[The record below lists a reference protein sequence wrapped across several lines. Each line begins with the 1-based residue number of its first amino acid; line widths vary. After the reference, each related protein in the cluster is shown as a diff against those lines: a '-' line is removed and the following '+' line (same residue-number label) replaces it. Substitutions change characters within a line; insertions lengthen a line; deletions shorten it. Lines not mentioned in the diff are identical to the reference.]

1 MRAGILLIALS
12 ALIGGVTLPSDVYA
26 AKGHCGTSSA
36 TCYHKERIARHFEQV
51 IKRFKKTELPNRVRP
66 EAVSEFAQ
74 HDNWAEQQLRAEFRR
89 LMGAETDLR
98 SFGN

>member
-26 AKGHCGTSSA
+26 AKGHCGT
-36 TCYHKERIARHFEQV
+36 ERIARHFEQV

-66 EAVSEFAQ
+66 EQRKSEPGDPGIQVEAYEQ
-74 HDNWAEQQLRAEFRR
+74 HWLERTVTIVCRIRKA
-89 LMGAETDLR
+89 
-98 SFGN
+98 

>member
-1 MRAGILLIALS
+1 MRAGILLVALS
-12 ALIGGVTLPSDVYA
+12 ARIGGVTLPSDVYA

-66 EAVSEFAQ
+66 EQRKSEPGDPGIQVEAYEQ
-74 HDNWAEQQLRAEFRR
+74 HWLERTVTIVCRIRKA
-89 LMGAETDLR
+89 
-98 SFGN
+98 